1 MPVGDAPEDELPPE
15 GPVTGP
21 FPSRPPLPRL
31 EPPGSMGDWPAGA
44 ERRLPAAPERGGA
57 IGATTSV
64 VGAKEAF
71 DTTAGGAGGSWP
83 GGARLCQRSRAS
95 EAPGLAV
102 RNRRDSRDSTEQASR
117 RWLSF
122 RRSPLFPPPLP
133 ESTLLRH
140 GSLPDEVKRL
150 KQEWWSAD
158 QTHKACLPPTLGRI
172 CHRSKGV
179 KKSACA
185 FSAFVWL
192 VLASGLRPLSII
204 SMIGSTPSREDRS
217 TLVFDPG
224 LSEPRT
230 VNPCMTAYP
239 FAPTW
244 GGWWGSSPSRI
255 CFFHELTEYDF
266 QS

>member
-1 MPVGDAPEDELPPE
+1 M
-15 GPVTGP
+15 TGP
-21 FPSRPPLPRL
+21 LPSSPPLLRL
-31 EPPGSMGDWPAGA
+31 VPPGPIGDWPAGA
-44 ERRLPAAPERGGA
+44 ERRLPATPERGGA

-64 VGAKEAF
+64 VGAKEAV
-71 DTTAGGAGGSWP
+71 DTAAGGTGGSWP

-133 ESTLLRH
+133 ESTLQRH
-140 GSLPDEVKRL
+140 GSFPDEVKWL

-158 QTHKACLPPTLGRI
+158 QTHEACLPPAQGRI
-172 CHRSKGV
+172 CHRSEGV

-185 FSAFVWL
+185 FGAFVWL
-192 VLASGLRPLSII
+192 VLATMLRPLS
-204 SMIGSTPSREDRS
+204 MILPIRSAPARDDRT

-230 VNPCMTAYP
+230 VKSRTVAYP

-255 CFFHELTEYDF
+255 RRLF
-266 QS
+266 S